1 MRFKIEFFNA
11 ALKKKPQVRERERDK
26 FSKNLQHL
34 TILIPL
40 DHRLIGDFF
49 ITFKEGNNNKKKH
62 TNCPPCSTQKKTFL
76 LHEYNNYFSTTKIDV
91 KLVAYQPHSKMTTR
105 RDLWSSSSSSYHYYC
120 SAS

>member
-1 MRFKIEFFNA
+1 MSECEIKIEFFNA

-49 ITFKEGNNNKKKH
+49 ITFKEGNNNKKNTQIVHLAAHKKKLFFF
-62 TNCPPCSTQKKTFL
+62 TNIIIIFL
-76 LHEYNNYFSTTKIDV
+76 QL
-91 KLVAYQPHSKMTTR
+91 KLTLNWWHINHIR
-105 RDLWSSSSSSYHYYC
+105 R
-120 SAS
+120 

>member
-1 MRFKIEFFNA
+1 MSECEIKIEFFNA

-49 ITFKEGNNNKKKH
+49 
-62 TNCPPCSTQKKTFL
+62 
-76 LHEYNNYFSTTKIDV
+76 
-91 KLVAYQPHSKMTTR
+91 
-105 RDLWSSSSSSYHYYC
+105 
-120 SAS
+120 